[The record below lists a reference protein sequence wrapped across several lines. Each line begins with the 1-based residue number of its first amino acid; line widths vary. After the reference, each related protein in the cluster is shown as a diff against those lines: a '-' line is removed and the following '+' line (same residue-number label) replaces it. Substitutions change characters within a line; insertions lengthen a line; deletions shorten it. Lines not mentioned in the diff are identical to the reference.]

1 MVMREEAGHKCSSV
15 MVSMSDVHD
24 LLVEAEEMLVEALQG
39 REGYS
44 LLVAV

>member
-1 MVMREEAGHKCSSV
+1 MREKDRDKYSSLV
-15 MVSMSDVHD
+15 VSKLDVHD
-24 LLVEAEEMLVEALQG
+24 LLVEAEEMLALALQG

>member
-1 MVMREEAGHKCSSV
+1 MRDSSLV
-15 MVSMSDVHD
+15 VSMSDVHD
-24 LLVEAEEMLVEALQG
+24 LLVKAEEMLVLALQE

>member
-1 MVMREEAGHKCSSV
+1 
-15 MVSMSDVHD
+15 MSDVRNK
-24 LLVEAEEMLVEALQG
+24 LVEAEEMLVLALQR

>member
-1 MVMREEAGHKCSSV
+1 MRDSSLLV
-15 MVSMSDVHD
+15 LMPDVHD
-24 LLVEAEEMLVEALQG
+24 LLVEAEGMLVLALKG